1 MTDKLKDALGYIS
14 EKHIA
19 EAAAAKKRR
28 KPYWLGAVAAA
39 LAVILVVNVILPL
52 SAEVKAVSTAHYPA
66 YEWQY
71 QGEEMASARAAL
83 QDYFTDS
90 LRLTLSNSGNK
101 NQVYSPLNLYM
112 ALAVTAELCDGDSQE
127 QILEMANADSIQALR
142 EQATQIWHA
151 TYNYNNDSTDECLLA
166 NSLWLD
172 KELSYDQATMDALA
186 TLYYTSVYSSDLGS
200 DASNQ
205 AIRDWLN
212 QQTGGLLEEQIQ
224 NAGIQESADTF
235 PVFGLYSTVYF
246 RAKWGE
252 EFGPSM
258 TKRAIFHSATGD
270 KNKVFMNKKKTTSFY
285 YWGEDFGAVTES
297 LNNGC
302 VMWFIL
308 PDEDKTVDDVLASGE
323 YLDMI
328 LNSDAYWESGYH
340 LKKMLVN
347 LSVPKFDITATGDL
361 KESAQKLGV
370 TDIFDAQT
378 ADFSA
383 AVTGE
388 YPVWISSIN
397 QATRVAI
404 DEEGVTAASY
414 VEMAAPGAAEPPTE
428 IIDFILDR
436 PFLFVITN
444 RYDIPVFA
452 GVVNNP

>member
-1 MTDKLKDALGYIS
+1 MIDKLKDALGYIS

-28 KPYWLGAVAAA
+28 KPYWLGAVAAV
-39 LAVILVVNVILPL
+39 LAVILAVNIILPL
-52 SAEVKAVSTAHYPA
+52 SVPVKAVSIARYPA
-66 YEWQY
+66 YQWQY
-71 QGEEMASARAAL
+71 RGEEIAVIRTEL

-90 LRLTLSNSGNK
+90 IRQTLSGAGSE
-101 NQVYSPLNLYM
+101 NQTYSPLNLYI
-112 ALAVTAELCDGDSQE
+112 ALAVTAELCDGESQE
-127 QILEMANADSIQALR
+127 QILKMANADSIQSLR
-142 EQATQIWHA
+142 HQATQIWHA
-151 TYNYNNDSTDECLLA
+151 THYYDDNSKCLMA

-172 KELSYDQATMDALA
+172 KKLDYDQATMDALA
-186 TLYYTSVYSSDLGS
+186 THYYTSVFSSELGS
-200 DASNQ
+200 DETNQ

-212 QQTGGLLEEQIQ
+212 KQTGGLLEQEVQ
-224 NAGIQESADTF
+224 NAGIQDSPSTF

-246 RAKWGE
+246 RAKWSN
-252 EFGPSM
+252 EFAPAL
-258 TKRAIFHSATGD
+258 TRRAIFHSAIGD
-270 KNKVFMNKKKTTSFY
+270 KNEIFMNKKQAPSTY
-285 YWGEDFGAVTES
+285 YWGEDFGAVTEP

-302 VMWFIL
+302 AMWFIL

-340 LKKMLVN
+340 VKKMLVN

-361 KESAQKLGV
+361 KEAAQKLGV

-378 ADFSA
+378 ADFST

-388 YPVWISSIN
+388 HPVWISGIN

-414 VEMAAPGAAEPPTE
+414 VEMVAPGAAEPPTE

-444 RYDIPVFA
+444 RYGLPLFA
-452 GVVNNP
+452 GVVNDP